1 MSDNIIFR
9 IKSSYTDNAGVEQAL
24 NVPGGAPGSGSVFT
38 VKKGEADARIFIFE
52 SVQLIKDIDS
62 INIIADIE
70 TNAMRSVGGY
80 WSNTPIWK
88 IHDHN
93 PGTNCNCT
101 PVTSDWDALRDQWY
115 AYPQYNQYL
124 CVRIGASTNSSSSV
138 QVTVNSISI
147 TTKGK
152 IIKPTVQINYPNIDS
167 CTIYNKRPNFQMTG
181 TDPTNLRLGYEYRI
195 DNSNNWINISNN
207 PVNSGTPKE
216 WSLSTDLSTGTHTLE
231 VRAFNEYYTYSDTES
246 RTFTYAVPVRVS
258 ANTPI
263 YKSQMDTLKTYID
276 NISNY
281 YGTGSDI
288 TITAPSQYSPLNNTN
303 WDKYREKIN
312 KIPSEPKPNLNSPSK
327 GTAATAE
334 YYNSYITVLE
344 NG

>member
-1 MSDNIIFR
+1 MSDNITFR

-24 NVPGGAPGSGSVFT
+24 NVPGGAPNSGSVFY
-38 VKKGEADARIFIFE
+38 VKKGEGDARIFIFE
-52 SVQLIKDIDS
+52 SVQPIEDIYF
-62 INIIADIE
+62 INIMPSITTSAV
-70 TNAMRSVGGY
+70 RSVGAY

-88 IHDHN
+88 IHDH
-93 PGTNCNCT
+93 GTNCT
-101 PVTSDWDALRDQWY
+101 PITSDLDALRDQWY
-115 AYPQYNQYL
+115 DYPLYNQYL
-124 CVRIGASTNSSSSV
+124 CVRVGASTNSSSSV
-138 QVTVNSISI
+138 KVTVNSISI
-147 TTKGK
+147 TAEGE

-181 TDPTNLRLGYEYRI
+181 TDPTGLRLGYQYRI
-195 DNSNNWINISNN
+195 DNSNEWINISN
-207 PVNSGTPKE
+207 VLINSGTPKA

-231 VRAFNEYYTYSDTES
+231 VRVYNDYTYSGIES
-246 RTFTYAVPVRVS
+246 RTFTYAIPTRVS

-281 YGTGSDI
+281 YGTGSNI
-288 TITAPSQYSPLNNTN
+288 TITAPSQYSSLNSTN

-312 KIPSEPKPNLNSPSK
+312 KIPSKPNLNSPSK